1 MYVITSGEIQF
12 IVDTLKEC
20 ASENENVEEA
30 VEECIE
36 LLEALETVTIEELEQ
51 ALKVEGDE

>member
-51 ALKVEGDE
+51 ALKVEEDE